1 MDNETIES
9 FSKYRL
15 NKAKETLEILA
26 PIAHHLGIHKLK
38 SELEDLSLRYLKPEV
53 FYYAIFYAIRAV
65 LAIKEVDF
73 KRHKDVLA
81 YFNKEYIN
89 KEIFPKMLGRKIS
102 QAQRIR
108 EDSDYD
114 DEYEPSLEKTEQQI
128 ETAQELIE
136 LVEDYINNY
145 YKNS

>member
-15 NKAKETLEILA
+15 NKAKETLETAKMILENGKDFSSA
-26 PIAHHLGIHKLK
+26 NNRA
-38 SELEDLSLRYLKPEV
+38 
-53 FYYAIFYAIRAV
+53 YYAIFYAIRAV

-81 YFNKEYIN
+81 YFNKEYVN
-89 KEIFPKMLGRKIS
+89 KGIFPKMLGRKIS

-114 DEYEPSLEKTEQQI
+114 DENEPSLEKTEQQI

-145 YKNS
+145 YKNN